1 MTEGKLFTPGD
12 IGSLTLP
19 NRLVRSATAEDMA
32 TAEGRPTAQLK
43 QLYQE
48 LVSGGV
54 GLIITGHMYVHPS
67 GKAHAEMTGI
77 YSDELIPDLA
87 ELADAVH
94 QAGGRVVV
102 QINHG
107 GMQCSREV
115 VPETIAPSA
124 VEAPFLKRSPR
135 AMAPSEIDSVIQAYG
150 QAARRVKQAG
160 FDGVQIHGAHGY
172 LINQFLS
179 PFVNHRTDEWGG
191 NLENRMRFLRAV
203 CQVVQEQV
211 GREYPLLI
219 KLGMVD
225 GVEGGLTVEEG
236 AQVVTA
242 LEEMGL
248 DGVEISG
255 GIGGGR
261 VQNVRKGV
269 KGVADE
275 AYFRY
280 LAQQA
285 RQATRL
291 PIILVG
297 GFRSRGVMEEV
308 LTSGDA
314 DFISLSRPLICEP
327 DLPNRLREGVQERS
341 SCISANRCW
350 PDGPGEGIECKCPI
364 ERTAVDG

>member
-1 MTEGKLFTPGD
+1 MTERRLFTPGD

-32 TAEGRPTAQLK
+32 TPEGRPTAQLE
-43 QLYQE
+43 QLYRE
-48 LVSGGV
+48 LAGGGV

-77 YSDELIPDLA
+77 YSDELIPGLA

-94 QAGGRVVV
+94 QAGGRAVV

-107 GMQCSREV
+107 GMQCSRDV

-135 AMAPSEIDSVIQAYG
+135 EMAPDEIDSVIQAYG
-150 QAARRVKQAG
+150 RAARRVKQAG
-160 FDGVQIHGAHGY
+160 FDGVQIHAAHGY

-179 PFVNHRTDEWGG
+179 PYVNRRTDEWGG
-191 NLENRMRFLRAV
+191 SLENRMRFLRAV
-203 CQVVQEQV
+203 CRVVREQV
-211 GREYPLLI
+211 GREYPMLI
-219 KLGMVD
+219 KLGMLD
-225 GVEGGLTVEEG
+225 GVEGGLTVDDG
-236 AQVVTA
+236 ARVVAA
-242 LEEMGL
+242 LEDMGL
-248 DGVEISG
+248 DGLEISG

-261 VQNVRKGV
+261 VRNVRKGI
-269 KGVADE
+269 KDASDE

-280 LAQQA
+280 LAQRA
-285 RQATRL
+285 RPATRL
-291 PIILVG
+291 PISLVG

-314 DFISLSRPLICEP
+314 DFISLCRPLICEP

-341 SCISANRCW
+341 CCISANRCW

-364 ERTAVDG
+364 DRTVIEG

>member
-1 MTEGKLFTPGD
+1 
-12 IGSLTLP
+12 
-19 NRLVRSATAEDMA
+19 
-32 TAEGRPTAQLK
+32 
-43 QLYQE
+43 
-48 LVSGGV
+48 
-54 GLIITGHMYVHPS
+54 
-67 GKAHAEMTGI
+67 
-77 YSDELIPDLA
+77 
-87 ELADAVH
+87 
-94 QAGGRVVV
+94 
-102 QINHG
+102 
-107 GMQCSREV
+107 
-115 VPETIAPSA
+115 VPETVAPSA

-135 AMAPSEIDSVIQAYG
+135 EMTPSEIDSVIQAYG

-172 LINQFLS
+172 LIGQFLS
-179 PFVNHRTDEWGG
+179 PYVNRRTDEWGG

-203 CQVVQEQV
+203 CRVVREQV
-211 GREYPLLI
+211 GREVPVLI

-236 AQVVTA
+236 TQVVAA

-255 GIGGGR
+255 GINGR
-261 VQNVRKGV
+261 RVWNVRKGV
-269 KGVADE
+269 KGAADE

-280 LAQQA
+280 LAQRA

-297 GFRSRGVMEEV
+297 GFRSRGMMEEV

-314 DFISLSRPLICEP
+314 DFISLCRPLICEP
-327 DLPNRLREGVQERS
+327 DLPNRLRQGVQERS

-350 PDGPGEGIECKCPI
+350 PDGPGEGIACKCPI
-364 ERTAVDG
+364 ERASSDG